1 MGRIESVCSVVVAF
15 SGVGQSLDD
24 VAPVEAPTHSFR
36 KFSRRRRRTSPRQ
49 VRIQLEVDRLGV
61 PLAPGRGGCGMIIN
75 CVRPAAGS
83 FL

>member
-36 KFSRRRRRTSPRQ
+36 KF
-49 VRIQLEVDRLGV
+49 
-61 PLAPGRGGCGMIIN
+61 PGDDGGQARGRAEQCLQRVSDIGGM
-75 CVRPAAGS
+75 CTRVA
-83 FL
+83 